1 VKCLATYILKQ
12 KAKKQKRKVKVMNLE
27 QVKTALLVYDA
38 TLPEN
43 DQLARKM
50 AQFLKEEGVKADTL
64 GFFNKKGKKVVL
76 PKDELN
82 YHYFSPLDLNWLKF
96 PKSKKV
102 IDLKK
107 KKVDLLIDLNLNNHF
122 SLESISTLSP
132 AHFKVG
138 ASGSYRDEVCDLTL
152 SMKDADMHNLI
163 EQIKKYLSI
172 INKKT

>member
-1 VKCLATYILKQ
+1 
-12 KAKKQKRKVKVMNLE
+12 MNLE
-27 QVKTALLVYDA
+27 QIKTALLIYDA
-38 TLPEN
+38 TLSEN

-50 AQFLKEEGVKADTL
+50 AQFLKEEGVKTDAL
-64 GFFNKKGKKVVL
+64 GFFNKKEKKVVL

-82 YHYFSPLDLNWLKF
+82 YHYFSPLDLNWLKI
-96 PKSKKV
+96 PKSNKV

-122 SLESISTLSP
+122 SLEFISTLSP

-138 ASGSYRDEVCDLTL
+138 ASGSYRDEVCDLTI
-152 SMKDADMHNLI
+152 SMENADMQNLI

>member
-1 VKCLATYILKQ
+1 MLKQ
-12 KAKKQKRKVKVMNLE
+12 RSKKLKRKVKAMNLD
-27 QVKTALLVYDA
+27 QAKTALLIYDA
-38 TLPEN
+38 TSPEN
-43 DQLARKM
+43 DLLVRKM
-50 AQFLKEEGVKADTL
+50 AQFFKEEGVKVDTL

-96 PKSKKV
+96 PKAKKV

-138 ASGSYRDEVCDLTL
+138 ASGSYRDVVCDLTL
-152 SMKDADMHNLI
+152 SLKEVNLQELI
-163 EQIKKYLSI
+163 EQMKKYLNI
-172 INKKT
+172 INKKA